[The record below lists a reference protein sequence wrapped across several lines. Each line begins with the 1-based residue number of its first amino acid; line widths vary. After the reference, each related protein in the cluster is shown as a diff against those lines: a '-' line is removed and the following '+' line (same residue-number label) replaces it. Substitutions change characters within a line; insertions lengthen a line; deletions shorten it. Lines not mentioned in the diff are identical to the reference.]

1 MRLILGTC
9 SKVITL
15 TIVDKN
21 LSSLMEAYLMD
32 LYFVSFIYYW
42 KTTGWDEIIIEIGFF
57 FPIFNTVDFRFNSII
72 LYNEKFWVWNCRYWS
87 TIKLNSYDLQ

>member
-15 TIVDKN
+15 TIVDKKI
-21 LSSLMEAYLMD
+21 SSLMEAYLMD

-42 KTTGWDEIIIEIGFF
+42 KTTGWDEIIIEIVFVFF
-57 FPIFNTVDFRFNSII
+57 SNIQYSRF
-72 LYNEKFWVWNCRYWS
+72 
-87 TIKLNSYDLQ
+87 

>member
-15 TIVDKN
+15 TIVDKKI
-21 LSSLMEAYLMD
+21 SSLMEAYLMD
-32 LYFVSFIYYW
+32 LHFVSFIYYW
-42 KTTGWDEIIIEIGFF
+42 KTTGWDEIIIEIVFF
-57 FPIFNTVDFRFNSII
+57 SSIFNTVDFRFNSII
-72 LYNEKFWVWNCRYWS
+72 LYSEKFWVWNCRYWS